1 MLTLSGYQIT
11 QQMYE
16 SSSSLVYRAHREADD
31 RPVVIKVLQAAYP
44 TPQELVRYRQEYA
57 ITSKLKLAGT
67 IRAYRLE
74 SYQHALA
81 IVFEDFGAESL
92 TILRDSGKFVLCA
105 EQLEAFLKIGIQITR
120 VLGEIHDSHIIHKD
134 INPHNIVLNPAT
146 GQLKIIDFGIATRL
160 PRENPVINNPG
171 VLEGTLAYISP
182 EQTGR
187 MNRSLDYRTDFY
199 SLGVTLYELL
209 TGSLPFATDDPLE
222 LVHCHIARR
231 PVAPRER
238 NRDIPQPVSAII
250 MKLLAKNAE
259 DRYQSAHGIKADLAY
274 CLDNL
279 EDLPDITDFTPG
291 QADFSGQFHLPQ
303 KLYGREQEIRSL
315 LQAFARISSGAT
327 ELVLVTGYSGVGK
340 TALVQEV
347 HKPMTEKR
355 GDFISGKFDQ
365 YQRNIPYYAFSRAFH
380 QFCTHILTESAAS
393 IARWQKNILQ
403 AVGDNGQ
410 ILIDII
416 PSLKQVIG
424 AQPAVPPAGPQ
435 EAEHR
440 LHRTFTRFVQAISG
454 AQHPLVIFIDDLQ
467 WADAASLRLL
477 NLLLT
482 DPDMQHLLIIGSY
495 RDNEVP
501 AGHPLR
507 LTLADIEKAAATIS
521 HIPVGNLSEDDVAAL
536 VADSLNCSRSY
547 SQSLSRLVYAKTAGN
562 AFFGNQF
569 IQSLVDDDLL
579 TFTPPARGGGQK
591 GRWTW
596 DVDEIRAR
604 AVTDNVIDL
613 LAGKISRLTPATQN
627 MLKLAAC
634 VGNSFDLKTLTIISE
649 HPAAETLNHLLAGV
663 AEGLLI
669 PLDDHYKSL
678 SILEDGALSPAPMSA
693 LDGATAGAVF
703 KFAHDRIQ
711 QAAYSLIEPDRRSA
725 IHAHIGRLLLANTP
739 PEALPEAIFD
749 IVNQLNHATAFV
761 EQLAEKIE
769 LARLNL
775 LAGGRAQAATAYDSA
790 LRYLHVGMEL
800 LPADAWQRAYDLT
813 LELYVTAT
821 ETALLNGD
829 FALMEEYAGVVIGNA
844 RTLLDQVTV
853 AESRIRAYSVQSR
866 QAQAITIA
874 LQFLQQLGLTF
885 PEHPTQA
892 DIEQGFGQ
900 LQSRLAQTAIP
911 NLVDL
916 PTMTAPT
923 HLAAMRIITATAPPA
938 YQSNQSLLLLLIFK
952 QIELSLNYG
961 NTGESITGYATYG
974 LILCGVFDDVETGYQ
989 FGQLAL
995 ELADRLNDK
1004 ATRCITVQL
1013 HYTFIH
1019 HWKHHVKEAFQPL
1032 LVAYQHGLETGALQY
1047 AAISAHVYTYYA
1059 YLVGQELGPV
1069 EQELATFAQAIA
1081 RLNQAPTLNW
1091 QKVFWQSALNL
1102 LGQAS
1107 DPRQLVGQA
1116 FDETVSLPQLEQGN
1130 DILVLFVI
1138 YYNKMMLCYLFQ
1150 DYPQARA
1157 HADQAVRYIHG
1168 NVAVFGV
1175 AIFYLYDSLTLLAAY
1190 PDAAEAEQPALLERV
1205 AANQVKM
1212 QHWAEHAPMNY
1223 LHKWYLVAAEQAR
1236 VLGQEAEA
1244 GAYYDRA
1251 IELAKTHEYTNEEA
1265 LAYELAGQFYL
1276 ARGRARLAEFYLHDA
1291 HYAYQRWGAV
1301 AKVQNL
1307 EQRFGA
1313 ILTGSLPHP
1322 PQRQTSSAATST
1334 PSTAQALDIQ
1344 TMLRAAH
1351 TLSSEIVLPRLLE
1364 NMMRL
1369 VIENAGAEKGFLL
1382 LPRDEQWCI
1391 AAEGAVQQAEVR
1403 VVQSVPP
1410 LPISNR
1416 RDTPLIS
1423 EAIINYVMHTQQS
1436 LVVQDARQE
1445 EQFAHDAYIV
1455 AQRPKSVL
1463 CMPLLH
1469 QGRLT
1474 GLLYLENNLTTGA
1487 FTPERLEMLQLLSSQ
1502 AAVSIENARLY
1513 ADVHSSE
1520 QKYRAVFEESRDMIF
1535 ISATDGQIID
1545 VNPACET
1552 LLGYTRP
1559 EALQLNALSVYVNS
1573 ADRTRLLEVLNRYGS
1588 VEDFAVKLRRK
1599 NGDVVEALV
1608 TATVRLAEDDAL
1620 LGYQGIVRDITAQ
1633 KAAEQERLRAVE
1645 LQKAKETAEAAN
1657 QAKSAFLA
1665 NMSHELRTPLSAI
1678 LGFAQLTRRNP
1689 NNPDNTQKYLDIIIQ
1704 SGEHLQNLFNQV
1716 LDLSKIEAGRITLDK
1731 TTFDL
1736 VDMLRDLEAMFALE
1750 VAQKELQFVVDCDAD
1765 LPRMIHADQVKL
1777 RQVLMNLLSNAVK
1790 FTVAGEVRLTL
1801 RRQEPGGTLPAE
1813 TVAPPAACCLHIAVS
1828 DTGPGI
1834 APHEMD
1840 TLFEAF
1846 VQTKSGRRAKK
1857 GTGLGLS
1864 ISRRLV
1870 QLMGGDIQVES
1881 MPDQG
1886 TTFAFQIQVD
1896 VVEETTIT

>member
-1 MLTLSGYQIT
+1 MLTLPGYHIT
-11 QQMYE
+11 EQMYE
-16 SSSSLVYRAHREADD
+16 STSSLVYRARQERDD
-31 RPVVIKVLQAAYP
+31 RSVIIKVLKEAYP
-44 TPQELVRYRQEYA
+44 TSQDLIRYRQEYA

-67 IRAYRLE
+67 IRAYSLVP
-74 SYQHALA
+74 YQRTLA
-81 IVFEDFGAESL
+81 IIFEDFGAESL
-92 TILRDSGKFVLCA
+92 MILRNSGKFVLCA
-105 EQLEAFLKIGIQITR
+105 KQPEAFLKIGIQITR
-120 VLGEIHDSHIIHKD
+120 ILGEIHESHIIHKD
-134 INPHNIVLNPAT
+134 INPHNIVLNPTT

-160 PRENPVINNPG
+160 PRENPIINNPG
-171 VLEGTLAYISP
+171 VLEGTPAYISP

-209 TGSLPFATDDPLE
+209 TDSLPFVTDDPLE

-231 PVAPRER
+231 PVPPCER
-238 NRDIPQPVSAII
+238 NRDIPQPVSDII

-291 QADFSGQFHLPQ
+291 QADFSGRFYLPQ
-303 KLYGREQEIRSL
+303 KLYGREEELRSL
-315 LQAFARISSGAT
+315 LQAFARVSSGAN

-347 HKPMTEKR
+347 YKPMTEKR
-355 GDFISGKFDQ
+355 GDFIAGKFDQ
-365 YQRNIPYYAFSRAFH
+365 FQRDIPYSAFSRAFH
-380 QFCTHILTESAAS
+380 QLCSHILTESAES
-393 IARWQKNILQ
+393 IARRQRDILQ

-410 ILIDII
+410 LLIDII

-424 AQPAVPPAGPQ
+424 MQPAVPSVGPQ

-454 AQHPLVIFIDDLQ
+454 AQHPLVIFMDDLQ

-477 NLLLT
+477 TLLLT
-482 DPDMQHLLIIGSY
+482 DPDIQHLLVIGSY

-501 AGHPLR
+501 AGHLLR
-507 LTLADIEKAAATIS
+507 LTLAEIEKAAATTNHIS
-521 HIPVGNLSEDDVAAL
+521 VHNLSDDDVAAL

-547 SQSLSRLVYAKTAGN
+547 SQSLSTLVYEKTAGN
-562 AFFGNQF
+562 AFFVNQF
-569 IQSLVDDDLL
+569 IQSLVDEDLL

-596 DVDEIRAR
+596 DVDEIRDR
-604 AVTDNVIDL
+604 GVTDNVIDL
-613 LAGKISRLTPATQN
+613 LAGKISRLAPTTQHT
-627 MLKLAAC
+627 LKLAAC
-634 VGNSFDLKTLTIISE
+634 VGNTFDLKTLTIISE
-649 HPAAETLNHLLAGV
+649 HAIIATLRHVLVGV

-678 SILEDGALSPAPMSA
+678 VMMEDGALASEYMTA
-693 LDGATAGAVF
+693 LDGATEGAVF

-711 QAAYSLIEPDRRSA
+711 QAAYSLIEPDRRHA
-725 IHAHIGRLLLANTP
+725 IHAHIGRLLLANTASD
-739 PEALPEAIFD
+739 ALPEALFN
-749 IVNQLNHATAFV
+749 IVNQLNHGTALIEPV
-761 EQLAEKIE
+761 AEKRE

-775 LAGGRAQAATAYDSA
+775 LAGRRAKSATAYASA
-790 LRYLHVGMEL
+790 LRYLHIGIEL
-800 LPADAWQRAYDLT
+800 LPADAWQTAYDLT

-821 ETALLNGD
+821 ESAYLKGD
-829 FALMEEYAGVVIGNA
+829 FALMEEHAVVVIRNA
-844 RTLLDQVTV
+844 RTLPDQATV

-866 QAQAITIA
+866 QVHAITIA
-874 LQFLQQLGLTF
+874 LQFLQQWGLTF

-892 DIEQGFGQ
+892 DIGQSFGQ

-916 PTMTAPT
+916 PAMTAPMQ
-923 HLAAMRIITATAPPA
+923 LAAMRIITATAPPA

-974 LILCGVFDDVETGYQ
+974 LILCGVFDDIETGYQ

-995 ELADRLNDK
+995 DLADRLHDK
-1004 ATRCITVQL
+1004 ATKCITVQL

-1059 YLVGQELGPV
+1059 YLVGRELGPV
-1069 EQELATFAQAIA
+1069 EQELATFTHAIA

-1091 QKVFWQSALNL
+1091 QKVFWQAALNL

-1107 DPRQLVGQA
+1107 DPCRLVGSA
-1116 FDETVSLPQLEQGN
+1116 FDETAALPELEQGN
-1130 DILVLFVI
+1130 DILVLFLI
-1138 YYNKMMLCYLFQ
+1138 YYNKLMLCYLFQ
-1150 DYPQARA
+1150 DYPQARVNA
-1157 HADQAVRYIHG
+1157 DHAARYIHG

-1175 AIFYLYDSLTLLAAY
+1175 AIFYLYDSLTLLAVY
-1190 PDAAEAEQPALLERV
+1190 PEATEAEQAAMLERV
-1205 AANQVKM
+1205 AANQAKM

-1223 LHKWYLVAAEQAR
+1223 LHKWYLVAAERTR
-1236 VLGQEAEA
+1236 VLGQDTEAA
-1244 GAYYDRA
+1244 AYYDQA
-1251 IELAKTHEYTNEEA
+1251 IELAKTHEYINEEA
-1265 LAYELAGQFYL
+1265 LAYELAGRFYL
-1276 ARGRARLAEFYLHDA
+1276 ARGRTRPATFYLRDA
-1291 HYAYQRWGAV
+1291 HYAYQRWGAA
-1301 AKVQNL
+1301 AKVQDL

-1313 ILTGSLPHP
+1313 ILTGSLQRPLP
-1322 PQRQTSSAATST
+1322 RQTSSAATST
-1334 PSTAQALDIQ
+1334 PSPAQALDIQ

-1382 LPRDEQWCI
+1382 LPRGEQWSI
-1391 AAEGAVQQAEVR
+1391 VAEGAVEQAEVR
-1403 VVQSVPP
+1403 VMQSVPP
-1410 LPISNR
+1410 IPVSGW
-1416 RDTPLIS
+1416 RDMPLIS
-1423 EAIINYVMHTQQS
+1423 EAIVNYVMHTQGS
-1436 LVVQDARQE
+1436 LVVHDARRE
-1445 EQFAHDAYIV
+1445 AKFAHDAYIV
-1455 AQRPKSVL
+1455 AQQPKSVL

-1487 FTPERLEMLQLLSSQ
+1487 FTAERLEMLQLLSSQ

-1513 ADVHSSE
+1513 ADVHRSE
-1520 QKYRAVFEESRDMIF
+1520 QKYRAVFEDSRDMIF
-1535 ISATDGQIID
+1535 ISTTDGRIID

-1552 LLGYTRP
+1552 LLGYTRL
-1559 EALQLNALSVYVNS
+1559 EALQLNVPAVYTNPV
-1573 ADRTRLLEVLNRYGS
+1573 DRARLLEVLDRYGS
-1588 VEDFAVKLRRK
+1588 VKDFAISLRHK
-1599 NGDVVEALV
+1599 DGHEIETLV
-1608 TATVRLAEDDAL
+1608 TATVRRAEDQTL

-1633 KAAEQERLRAVE
+1633 KEAEQERLRVLE

-1657 QAKSAFLA
+1657 QAKSTFLA

-1678 LGFAQLTRRNP
+1678 LGFAQLARRNQQ
-1689 NNPDNTQKYLDIIIQ
+1689 NPDTTQKHLNIIIQ
-1704 SGEHLQNLFNQV
+1704 SGEHLHTLFNQV
-1716 LDLSKIEAGRITLDK
+1716 LDLAKIEAGRITLTK
-1731 TTFDL
+1731 TTFEP
-1736 VDMLRDLEAMFALE
+1736 MQMIRDLGDMFALKAAE
-1750 VAQKELQFVVDCDAD
+1750 KGLQFTVDYDVD
-1765 LPRMIHADQVKL
+1765 LPRMLYADEVKL
-1777 RQVLMNLLSNAVK
+1777 RQVLMNLLSNAMK
-1790 FTVAGEVRLTL
+1790 FTAAGQVTL
-1801 RRQEPGGTLPAE
+1801 SVRRQDAGGTLPAE
-1813 TVAPPAACCLHIAVS
+1813 TAQHPAACRLHVAVS

-1840 TLFEAF
+1840 TLFEVFA
-1846 VQTKSGRRAKK
+1846 QTASGRRAKE

-1864 ISRRLV
+1864 ISRKLV

-1881 MPDQG
+1881 LPDQG
-1886 TTFAFQIQVD
+1886 TTFAFQIQVE
-1896 VVEETTIT
+1896 VAQETTIM

>member
-1 MLTLSGYQIT
+1 MLTLPGYHIT
-11 QQMYE
+11 EQMYE
-16 SSSSLVYRAHREADD
+16 STSSLVYRARREADD
-31 RPVVIKVLQAAYP
+31 RPVIIKVLQAAYP
-44 TPQELVRYRQEYA
+44 TPQELIRYRQEYA

-67 IRAYRLE
+67 IQAYSLE
-74 SYQHALA
+74 PYQRTLA

-92 TILRDSGKFVLCA
+92 MILRNSGKFVLCA
-105 EQLEAFLKIGIQITR
+105 EQLEVFLKIGIQITR
-120 VLGEIHDSHIIHKD
+120 ILGEIHESHFIHKD
-134 INPHNIVLNPAT
+134 INPHNIVLNPTT

-160 PRENPVINNPG
+160 PHENPVINNPG
-171 VLEGTLAYISP
+171 VLEGTPAYISP

-209 TGSLPFATDDPLE
+209 TDSLPFVTDDPLE

-231 PVAPRER
+231 PVPPRER
-238 NRDIPQPVSAII
+238 NQDIPQPVSAII
-250 MKLLAKNAE
+250 MKLLAKNVE

-355 GDFISGKFDQ
+355 GNFIAGKFDQ
-365 YQRNIPYYAFSRAFH
+365 FQRDIPYYAFSRAFH
-380 QFCTHILTESAAS
+380 QFCTHILTESATN
-393 IARWQKNILQ
+393 IACRQKNILQ

-495 RDNEVP
+495 RDNKVP

-507 LTLADIEKAAATIS
+507 LTLTDIEKAAATIS
-521 HIPVGNLSEDDVAAL
+521 HIPVRNLSEDDVAAL
-536 VADSLNCSRSY
+536 VADSLNRSRSY

-562 AFFGNQF
+562 AFFVNQF

-613 LAGKISRLTPATQN
+613 LAGKMSRLAPATQN

-649 HPAAETLNHLLAGV
+649 HPIVETLNHLLAGV

-669 PLDDHYKSL
+669 PLDEDYKSL
-678 SILEDGALSPAPMSA
+678 VMLEDSVLSPEQMSA
-693 LDGATAGAVF
+693 MDDATEGAVF

-711 QAAYSLIEPDRRSA
+711 QAAYSLIEPDRRNA

-739 PEALPEAIFD
+739 PEALPEALFD
-749 IVNQLNHATAFV
+749 IVNQLNHGTAFV
-761 EQLAEKIE
+761 DQLAEKLE

-775 LAGGRAQAATAYDSA
+775 LAGRRAQSATAYASA
-790 LRYLHVGMEL
+790 LRYLHVGMKL
-800 LPADAWQRAYDLT
+800 LPAAAWQTAYELT

-821 ETALLNGD
+821 ETAFLNGD
-829 FALMEEYAGVVIGNA
+829 FALMEAYADVVIRNA
-844 RTLLDQVTV
+844 RTLPDQATV

-885 PEHPTQA
+885 PEEPTQA
-892 DIEQGFGQ
+892 DIGQGFGQ
-900 LQSRLAQTAIP
+900 LQSRLAQTTIP

-916 PTMTAPT
+916 PAMTDPT
-923 HLAAMRIITATAPPA
+923 QLAAMRIITATAPPA

-995 ELADRLNDK
+995 NLADRLNDK

-1019 HWKHHVKEAFQPL
+1019 HWKHHVSESFQPL
-1032 LVAYQHGLETGALQY
+1032 LVAYQHGLETGVLQY

-1059 YLVGQELGPV
+1059 YLIGRELGSV
-1069 EQELATFAQAIA
+1069 EQELAAFAQAIA

-1091 QKVFWQSALNL
+1091 QKVFRQAALNL

-1107 DPRQLVGQA
+1107 DPRQLVGSA
-1116 FDETVSLPQLEQGN
+1116 FDETVSLSQLEQGN
-1130 DILVLFVI
+1130 DILVLFLI
-1138 YYNKMMLCYLFQ
+1138 YYNKLMLCYLFQ
-1150 DYPQARA
+1150 DYSQART
-1157 HADQAVRYIHG
+1157 HADQAARYIHG

-1190 PDAAEAEQPALLERV
+1190 PDTTEAEQPAMLERV
-1205 AANQVKM
+1205 AANQAKM

-1236 VLGQEAEA
+1236 VLRQEAEA
-1244 GAYYDRA
+1244 GTFYDQA
-1251 IELAKTHEYTNEEA
+1251 IELAKMYEYTNEEA

-1276 ARGRARLAEFYLHDA
+1276 ARGRTRLAAFYLRDA
-1291 HYAYQRWGAV
+1291 HYAYQRWGAA
-1301 AKVQNL
+1301 AKVRNL

-1313 ILTGSLPHP
+1313 ILTDSL
-1322 PQRQTSSAATST
+1322 QRPSQRRPSPAATST
-1334 PSTAQALDIQ
+1334 RDTAQALDIQ

-1364 NMMRL
+1364 KMMRL

-1382 LPRDEQWCI
+1382 LPRDEHWSI
-1391 AAEGAVQQAEVR
+1391 VAEGAVEQAEVR
-1403 VVQSVPP
+1403 VMQSVPP
-1410 LPISNR
+1410 IPVSGWR
-1416 RDTPLIS
+1416 EPPLIS
-1423 EAIINYVMHTQQS
+1423 EAIVNYVLHTQGS
-1436 LVVQDARQE
+1436 LVVHDARRE
-1445 EQFAHDAYIV
+1445 ERFAHDTYIV
-1455 AQRPKSVL
+1455 AQQPKSVL

-1487 FTPERLEMLQLLSSQ
+1487 FTAERLEMLQLLSSQ

-1520 QKYRAVFEESRDMIF
+1520 QKYRAVFEDSHDMIF
-1535 ISATDGQIID
+1535 ISATDGRITD

-1559 EALQLNALSVYVNS
+1559 EALQLNVLAVYAHR
-1573 ADRTRLLEVLNRYGS
+1573 ADRAQLLEVLNRYGS
-1588 VEDFAVKLRRK
+1588 VKDFAVKLRRK
-1599 NGDVVEALV
+1599 DGGVIEALV
-1608 TATVRLAEDDAL
+1608 TATVRRAEDEAL

-1633 KAAEQERLRAVE
+1633 KAAEQERLRALE
-1645 LQKAKETAEAAN
+1645 LQKAKETAEAAH

-1665 NMSHELRTPLSAI
+1665 SMSHELRTPLSAI

-1704 SGEHLQNLFNQV
+1704 SGEHLHTLFNQV
-1716 LDLSKIEAGRITLDK
+1716 LDLSKIEAGRIALDK

-1736 VDMLRDLEAMFALE
+1736 VDMLHDLEDMFALKAAE
-1750 VAQKELQFVVDCDAD
+1750 KGLQFVVDYDAD
-1765 LPRMIHADQVKL
+1765 LPRMIQADEVKL

-1790 FTVAGEVRLTL
+1790 FTQAGTVTL
-1801 RRQEPGGTLPAE
+1801 SVCRQDAGGTLPVE
-1813 TVAPPAACCLHIAVS
+1813 TDEHPASCLLHIAVI

-1834 APHEMD
+1834 VPHEMD

-1846 VQTKSGRRAKK
+1846 AQTESGRRAKE

-1886 TTFAFQIQVD
+1886 TTFAFQIQVE
-1896 VVEETTIT
+1896 VAQETTIT